1 MLMRHRLFIVI
12 ILIIFAFL
20 SCTSVVRSRN
30 NHTQK
35 DLCQDYGNAPFP
47 LWSHYTNLEIEILKK
62 ADSARAGNPDALLA
76 FAIFASGNVRDSA
89 TYNNYVNRIKT
100 FVDTA
105 RKSLDSI
112 KNSKELCSALYLKI
126 CQEFYG
132 TSFFTNELSG
142 YVFEQS
148 RVSELLRTQKYN
160 CISSAMLCLVI
171 FRYFDLD
178 IQGVMLPSHV
188 FLQLNTPDSGSVEIE
203 TTLKSGFDYK
213 HDAEYFKKIGQWTK
227 SRNLLPITKAD
238 YEHRLLVSAFE
249 LVCSNMNNQH
259 TMTDKMD
266 TCDRNRLYETLGY
279 LFPKHP
285 LWLSNQ
291 LSVYNDFFIRYQTIK
306 DYATALLMYKK
317 IDSNL
322 EMLPAQWKT
331 DTLMLA
337 KIYLIAMSHA
347 ITLEKNGDHN
357 KAMQKANMIM
367 GSINTRFNKYDLLL
381 NNVMWIYAAYIQSL
395 AMLNKYNEAE
405 ILLQSCPTVLMN
417 LKQMRATLFNLY
429 GAKASHYFQNNKFHE
444 AVLAGFQAVMYSDS
458 STRIITYS
466 NIQAA
471 YLNQSRQLVIDNQK
485 EDAQKVLQEC
495 INKVP
500 DCTQCVERM
509 NKLLGK

>member
-20 SCTSVVRSRN
+20 SCTSVVHSRN
-30 NHTQK
+30 NHIQK
-35 DLCQDYGNAPFP
+35 NLCQDYGNAPFP
-47 LWSHYTNLEIEILKK
+47 LWSHYTNLEIGILKK

-76 FAIFASGNVRDSA
+76 FAFFSSGNVRDSA

-100 FVDTA
+100 FIDTA

-112 KNSKELCSALYLKI
+112 KNTKELCSALYSKI

-132 TSFFTNELSG
+132 TGFFTNELSG

-148 RVSELLRTQKYN
+148 RLSELLRTKKYN

-188 FLQLNTPDSGSVEIE
+188 FLQLNTPDNGSVEIE
-203 TTLKSGFDYK
+203 TTIKNGFGYA
-213 HDAEYFKKIGQWTK
+213 HDAEYFKKASDWAK
-227 SRNLLPITKAD
+227 SRNLLPITKTD

-259 TMTDKMD
+259 TMADNMD

-291 LSVYNDFFIRYQTIK
+291 LSVYNDFFIRYQTTK

-317 IDSNL
+317 IGQNL
-322 EMLPAQWKT
+322 EMMPAQWKT

-337 KIYLIAMSHA
+337 NIYLIAMSHA

-357 KAMQKANMIM
+357 SAIQKVNMIL
-367 GSINTRFNKYDLLL
+367 GKINTRFNRYDMFL
-381 NNVMWIYAAYIQSL
+381 NNALWIYADYVQSF
-395 AMLNKYNEAE
+395 AKLNKYNEAE
-405 ILLQSCPTVLMN
+405 IALQSCPTVLMN
-417 LKQMRATLFNLY
+417 LKQMQTAIYNLY
-429 GAKASHYFQNNKFHE
+429 DAKVTYYFQNNKFHE
-444 AVLAGFQAVMYSDS
+444 AILAGFQAVMYSDS
-458 STRIITYS
+458 STRKITYA
-466 NIQAA
+466 NIEAA
-471 YLNQSRQLVIDNQK
+471 YLNQSRQLIIDNKK

-495 INKVP
+495 ISKVP

>member
-1 MLMRHRLFIVI
+1 MLMRHCLFSVI

-20 SCTSVVRSRN
+20 SCTSVVRSHN
-30 NHTQK
+30 NNSQK
-35 DLCQDYGNAPFP
+35 ELCQDYGNAPFP
-47 LWSHYTNLEIEILKK
+47 LWSHYTNLEIDILKK

-112 KNSKELCSALYLKI
+112 KNSKELCSALYSKI
-126 CQEFYG
+126 CKEFYG
-132 TSFFTNELSG
+132 TGFFTNELSG

-148 RVSELLRTQKYN
+148 RFTELLRTQKYN

-188 FLQLNTPDSGSVEIE
+188 FLQLNTPDNSSVEIE
-203 TTLKSGFDYK
+203 TTTKTGFDYK
-213 HDAEYFKKIGQWTK
+213 HDEEYFKKASNWAK
-227 SRNLLPITKAD
+227 SRNLLPITKTD
-238 YEHRLLVSAFE
+238 YEHRLLVSPFE

-259 TMTDKMD
+259 TMTNKMD
-266 TCDRNRLYETLGY
+266 SCDRNRLYETLGY
-279 LFPKHP
+279 LFPENP

-291 LSVYNDFFIRYQTIK
+291 LSIYYDFFIRYQTIK
-306 DYATALLMYKK
+306 DSATALLMYKK
-317 IDSNL
+317 IDPIL

-337 KIYLIAMSHA
+337 NIYLIAMSHA

-357 KAMQKANMIM
+357 KAIQKANMII
-367 GSINTRFNKYDLLL
+367 STINSRFNRYDILL
-381 NNVMWIYAAYIQSL
+381 NNALWIYADYVHSL
-395 AMLNKYNEAE
+395 AKLNKYNEAE
-405 ILLQSCPTVLMN
+405 VLLQSCPTVLMN
-417 LKQMRATLFNLY
+417 LKQMRATLYNLY
-429 GAKASHYFQNNKFHE
+429 DSKAIYYFQNSKFHE
-444 AVLAGFQAVMYSDS
+444 SVLAGFQSVMYSDS
-458 STRIITYS
+458 SARLITYS

-471 YLNQSRQLVIDNQK
+471 YLNQSLQLVNDNQK

-509 NKLLGK
+509 NRLLGK